1 MPFSIHQKKTN
12 SRQTTRVHLFAL
24 SSALCLTFAAEA
36 GVIHKPAVHNVTS
49 YGHMTEYG
57 YKLEEKLKNLQADKE
72 HTSTFKNIIYINSK
86 SVISPNQEQEIKNAL
101 LRGYIAVIDSTTNH
115 NKATIRSLSA
125 RLGGIGFESP
135 IIMIKKNQDGLP
147 EYKELTL
154 HSPYSVPHTSRQS
167 NAHQLDH
174 KKLTDETYIMLQAW
188 LKKPIQYRAKERDN
202 QYRPE
207 VSIPVE
213 LRYVG
218 FPCMVGATFTGNGT
232 TGDWSWNDELID
244 ACHNNASVSIFYTV
258 DLIRSIASTAGGA
271 DDAKYIRITVDPS
284 SNGGAGWHL
293 IDEPSHKHTWFQSWA
308 NRETWF
314 GPIADSYYVTIQ
326 STDPDV
332 HLYNTIPSNHPKE
345 SQIMHTIGLQVG
357 VSGGPSLL
365 NPANMGGNNPIG
377 FSGINMGLSF
387 TYTSERAISY
397 NNHEYE
403 LINLSRAGN
412 TDKAAWVWSR
422 EFGKYA
428 QHWRTNRTCELWCQD
443 WFYDDVA
450 FSAASYSSFT
460 PGFSATFQV
469 PASKDSISTIEFESA
484 IKPVAL
490 GGRVQYAFLFQH
502 YTPWGYK
509 GTKYSFKQNLEIN
522 WGATFFN
529 AEIPVSIEAYKENS
543 KDGICLEVIDSK
555 TETGSKVGIGDC
567 HFKQNQIWGMDS
579 EFRYKSF
586 LAQDRCLTRKNH
598 DTLTIQPCTHAAN
611 QKWEWNNEHIT
622 NNLGGALTINN
633 QGHVI
638 TCPHTETPTEW
649 RNFIRKPDI
658 SGTMTVSTLTV
669 TTDQENAK
677 AIPTNEN
684 VAILSSSNLSDTT
697 GEPHKNSD
705 SSQTNHEI
713 QKDNNTNEYLPET
726 WLVED
731 DASANITENPLITE
745 DMGSIEES
753 SYAQDYDH
761 EDSITGSDHNTTP
774 PSFPMLIKQT
784 NDDD

>member
-1 MPFSIHQKKTN
+1 MPSSIHEYKTDT
-12 SRQTTRVHLFAL
+12 SSITRLHFFLL
-24 SSALCLTFAAEA
+24 SSALSLTFTAEA
-36 GVIHKPAVHNVTS
+36 NVLHKPAPYNANS
-49 YGHMTEYG
+49 YGQKTEYG
-57 YKLEEKLKNLQADKE
+57 HNLEEKLNSLQTYQE
-72 HTSTFKNIIYINSK
+72 HPNTFKNIVYINSK
-86 SVISPNQEQEIKNAL
+86 AELSQSQEQEIQNAL
-101 LRGYIAVIDSTTNH
+101 SRGYIAIIDNTTNH

-125 RLGGIGFESP
+125 KLGGIGFESP
-135 IIMIKKNQDGLP
+135 IIMIKKNQDGHP
-147 EYKELTL
+147 EYKELAL
-154 HSPYSVPHTSRQS
+154 HSPYLIPHKIHRS
-167 NAHQLDH
+167 HEHLDH
-174 KKLTDETYIMLQAW
+174 KKLTDETLTMLQAW
-188 LKKPIQYRAKERDN
+188 QKKPLQYRAKERDN

-213 LRYVG
+213 LRYIG
-218 FPCMVGATFTGNGT
+218 FPCMVGATFSGNGT
-232 TGDWSWNDELID
+232 TGDWSWDDELID
-244 ACHNNASVSIFYTV
+244 ACNNNASVSLFYTV

-326 STDPDV
+326 SNDPDV

-377 FSGINMGLSF
+377 FSGLNMGLSF

-412 TDKAAWVWSR
+412 TDKAAWIWSR

-469 PASKDSISTIEFESA
+469 PAAKDNISTIEFESA

-555 TETGSKVGIGDC
+555 TEAGSKVGIGDC

-586 LAQDRCLTRKNH
+586 LAQDRCLTRKGH

-611 QKWEWNNEHIT
+611 QKWEWNNEHIV

-633 QGHVI
+633 EGHVI
-638 TCPHTETPTEW
+638 ACPHTETPTEW

-658 SGTMTVSTLTV
+658 SGTMTVSALAV
-669 TTDQENAK
+669 TTDQEKLQAAPPK
-677 AIPTNEN
+677 E
-684 VAILSSSNLSDTT
+684 NLSPSSPSEALEATT
-697 GEPHKNSD
+697 DPHNNSAN
-705 SSQTNHEI
+705 SQLNHETPV
-713 QKDNNTNEYLPET
+713 DNNTNEYLLET
-726 WLVED
+726 WLDKDEASTSITANSPIAED
-731 DASANITENPLITE
+731 IAA
-745 DMGSIEES
+745 IEEA
-753 SYAQDYDH
+753 SYDAQD
-761 EDSITGSDHNTTP
+761 DSYQDGVTSPNDNTIP
-774 PSFPMLIKQT
+774 PSLPMLIKQT